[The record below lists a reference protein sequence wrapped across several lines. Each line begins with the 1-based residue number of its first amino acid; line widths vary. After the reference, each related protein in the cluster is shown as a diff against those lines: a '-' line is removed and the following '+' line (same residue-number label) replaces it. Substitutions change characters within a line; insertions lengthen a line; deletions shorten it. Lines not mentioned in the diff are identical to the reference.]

1 MLCHYKECETMSEI
15 NNANFQLIYHK
26 EDIVISPFDVAITNV
41 AKDNDISVICPYIG
55 INYFNR
61 IASIANSW
69 KLITDVE
76 EWILSHQDEKSRL
89 EIINFIKE
97 NKCKIHHIKNV
108 HAKVILT
115 NQQAIIG
122 SANFTDTGIRNKIE
136 ISILIQDEKL
146 NAELN
151 EWFDNIWEKS
161 KDISIEELEKYYN
174 SVKRIYQNNSISD
187 KTYSLS
193 SPKSIKTKL
202 VDLALDNLKI
212 PFNNADHEVEERLI
226 KILKCYPNKEWIDRY
241 FDLVK
246 IMIDTFEIKNN
257 DVRISMVIPKNGRRL
272 PVNVGQRWVIRPYV
286 NGEIGMIMPLE
297 YKESNFEKD
306 GATEKSGYFYTNKKQ
321 VARWIHFERK
331 DRLIFSNQ
339 IIKYW
344 LDAVAHELKRTKI
357 SGRRF
362 AHQTLFF
369 ELVTNL
375 NYRKEILKRAF
386 NS

>member
-1 MLCHYKECETMSEI
+1 MSDI
-15 NNANFQLIYHK
+15 DNTYYQLIYHK
-26 EDIVISPFDVAITNV
+26 DGIITSPFDVAITNIV
-41 AKDNDISVICPYIG
+41 KNNDISVICPYIG

-61 IASIANSW
+61 IVSLANSW

-89 EIINFIKE
+89 EIIKFVKE
-97 NKCKIHHIKNV
+97 NKYKIHHIRNV

-115 NQQAIIG
+115 KQQAIIG

-136 ISILIQDEKL
+136 ISILIQNEKL
-146 NAELN
+146 NTELN
-151 EWFDNIWEKS
+151 EWFENIWEKS
-161 KDISIEELEKYYN
+161 KDVSIQELEKYY
-174 SVKRIYQNNSISD
+174 SSIKTIYQNNSISN

-193 SPKSIKTKL
+193 SPKFKKTKL
-202 VDLALDNLKI
+202 VDLGLENLKI
-212 PFNNADHEVEERLI
+212 LINSDDHEVEERLI
-226 KILKCYPNKEWIDRY
+226 KTLKYYPNKEWIEDY
-241 FDLVK
+241 LDLLK
-246 IMIDTFEIKNN
+246 TLITKFEIKN
-257 DVRISMVIPKNGRRL
+257 DDERISMVIPKSGRRL
-272 PVNVGQRWVIRPYV
+272 PVNIGQRWVIRPYV

-344 LDAVAHELKRTKI
+344 LDAVAHELKKTKI

>member
-1 MLCHYKECETMSEI
+1 MSEI
-15 NNANFQLIYHK
+15 NNTNFQLIYHK

-108 HAKVILT
+108 HAKVMLT

-151 EWFDNIWEKS
+151 EWFDKIWEKS

-212 PFNNADHEVEERLI
+212 PFNNADHEVEER
-226 KILKCYPNKEWIDRY
+226 
-241 FDLVK
+241 
-246 IMIDTFEIKNN
+246 
-257 DVRISMVIPKNGRRL
+257 
-272 PVNVGQRWVIRPYV
+272 
-286 NGEIGMIMPLE
+286 
-297 YKESNFEKD
+297 
-306 GATEKSGYFYTNKKQ
+306 
-321 VARWIHFERK
+321 
-331 DRLIFSNQ
+331 
-339 IIKYW
+339 
-344 LDAVAHELKRTKI
+344 
-357 SGRRF
+357 
-362 AHQTLFF
+362 
-369 ELVTNL
+369 
-375 NYRKEILKRAF
+375 
-386 NS
+386 

>member
-1 MLCHYKECETMSEI
+1 MNEI
-15 NNANFQLIYHK
+15 NNTNFQLIYHK
-26 EDIVISPFDVAITNV
+26 DGIDISPFDVAITNV
-41 AKDNDISVICPYIG
+41 AKNNDIYVICPYIG

-61 IASIANSW
+61 ITSIANSW

-76 EWILSHQDEKSRL
+76 EWILSHQDKKSRL
-89 EIINFIKE
+89 EIINFIKQH
-97 NKCKIHHIKNV
+97 KCKIHHIKNV

-115 NQQAIIG
+115 KQQAIIG
-122 SANFTDTGIRNKIE
+122 SANFTDTSIRNKIE
-136 ISILIQDEKL
+136 VSILIQDKKL

-151 EWFDNIWEKS
+151 EWFDNIWGKS
-161 KDISIEELEKYYN
+161 KDISIEELEKYY
-174 SVKRIYQNNSISD
+174 SSIKTIYQNNSISD

-202 VDLALDNLKI
+202 VNLSLDNLKVPI
-212 PFNNADHEVEERLI
+212 NSDDHEVEERLI
-226 KILKCYPNKEWIDRY
+226 KILKYYPNKEWIDRY

-246 IMIDTFEIKNN
+246 IMIDKFEIKNS
-257 DVRISMVIPKNGRRL
+257 DVRISMVIPKSGIRL

-297 YKESNFEKD
+297 YKEINFKKD
-306 GATEKSGYFYTNKKQ
+306 GATEESGYFYTNKKQ

-331 DRLIFSNQ
+331 DRLLFSDE
-339 IIKYW
+339 ILKYW
-344 LDAVAHELKRTKI
+344 LDAVDKELKRTII

-362 AHQTLFF
+362 AHQSLFF
-369 ELVTNL
+369 ELTTNL
-375 NYRKEILKRAF
+375 EYRKEILKKAF